1 MLLPTAASIA
11 AGMSIAGTQNTTS
24 EVSLATNGFNSSIN
38 AFASLGV
45 LFIFQF
51 PATIVLRIRLI
62 SFFLDILFI
71 KCIKY

>member
-1 MLLPTAASIA
+1 MLLPAAASIA

-45 LFIFQF
+45 LDVYKRQAYAMIM
-51 PATIVLRIRLI
+51 
-62 SFFLDILFI
+62 S
-71 KCIKY
+71 

>member
-1 MLLPTAASIA
+1 MLLPAAASIA

-45 LFIFQF
+45 
-51 PATIVLRIRLI
+51 
-62 SFFLDILFI
+62 
-71 KCIKY
+71 